1 MRRWTATDAAGSL
14 RAPAAHDDKYTR
26 GVVGVRTGSVDFPGA
41 AVLGV
46 EAAWRTGVGMVRY
59 VGPAR
64 AEVLARR
71 PETVAAAGRVN
82 AWVIGSGTDAT
93 RRDAAETAALRELL
107 DGDVPVVVDA
117 GALDLVDHPAAPV
130 VVTPHAGEFARLR
143 DRLGLADLPPDA
155 DHADRDDA
163 ALETAERLGA
173 AVLLKGAR
181 SVAAAPGGFIAVIA
195 DSTPWLATA
204 GTGDVLAGVIGAVAA
219 GSDALAS
226 AGDWGPV
233 AATGAWLHGRA
244 ANIASSRFGLAGG
257 PITAGDVA
265 EALPFAVGEIVATA
279 PVRADGPRRTAP

>member
-14 RAPAAHDDKYTR
+14 RAPSSHDDKYTR
-26 GVVGVRTGSVDFPGA
+26 GVLGVRTGSESFKGA

-59 VGPAR
+59 VGPAG

-71 PETVAAAGRVN
+71 PETVLTEGRVG
-82 AWVIGSGTDAT
+82 AWVIGSGTSPAE
-93 RRDAAETAALRELL
+93 RDDAETAALRDLL
-107 DGDVPVVVDA
+107 EGEVPVVVDA

-143 DRLGLADLPPDA
+143 ERLDMAPVPVDA
-155 DHADRDDA
+155 DHAERDDA

-195 DSTPWLATA
+195 DATPWLATA
-204 GTGDVLAGVIGAVAA
+204 GTGDVLAGAIGAVAA
-219 GSDALAS
+219 GAETLSS
-226 AGDWGPV
+226 AGAWGPV
-233 AATGAWLHGRA
+233 AATGAWLHGHA
-244 ANIASSRFGLAGG
+244 ANIAVRRFGPAGG
-257 PITAGDVA
+257 PVTALDVA
-265 EALPFAVGEIVATA
+265 EALPFAVGEVIAAA
-279 PVRADGPRRTAP
+279 PI